1 MLLELRLHVCLRDAR
16 PAGALDILIAAH
28 LQQARE
34 LLILSEVKPEVVE
47 GVQLA
52 GGLRT
57 P

>member
-1 MLLELRLHVCLRDAR
+1 MLLELRLHVRLRDAR
-16 PAGALDILIAAH
+16 PAGALDVFVAAH

-47 GVQLA
+47 GLQLA
-52 GGLRT
+52 GWLRT